1 MFPLNSSTQL
11 FNINGLTVVNYGLKI
26 PPASTGSYSSL
37 ISASK
42 NLKQKFVFFS
52 FYYLVINDVNQQTSV
67 CRVDISPNR
76 GINVP
81 CSNDVSSVFTYNS
94 NGFPST
100 AITNLGMIC
109 NVACKKMIRIFFCL
123 FINNCL
129 I

>member
-37 ISASK
+37 TSASK

-52 FYYLVINDVNQQTSV
+52 FYYLVTSDVNQQTSV

-76 GINVP
+76 GSNVP
-81 CSNDVSSVFTYNS
+81 CSSDVSSVFTYNS
-94 NGFPST
+94 NGVSSIAT
-100 AITNLGMIC
+100 TNLGTMCNIAGKNYKIC
-109 NVACKKMIRIFFCL
+109 FYR
-123 FINNCL
+123 
-129 I
+129 